1 VVFRVDPAEFNRGS
15 QVGESL
21 QLADSERERIQRVLI
36 ALFAE
41 KLSVHVPSE
50 MTDLFESGIL
60 DSQKFVELLL
70 HIEDHFKIAISVEDF
85 ETDNFRCV
93 GKIAGMIWRRKNAS
107 LSVGVGI
114 ANIDAKIQKE
124 VQGWKRF

>member
-1 VVFRVDPAEFNRGS
+1 M
-15 QVGESL
+15 GESL

-93 GKIAGMIWRRKNAS
+93 GKIASVILRHKSAS
-107 LSVGVGI
+107 ISGGVGGST
-114 ANIDAKIQKE
+114 ALQT
-124 VQGWKRF
+124 